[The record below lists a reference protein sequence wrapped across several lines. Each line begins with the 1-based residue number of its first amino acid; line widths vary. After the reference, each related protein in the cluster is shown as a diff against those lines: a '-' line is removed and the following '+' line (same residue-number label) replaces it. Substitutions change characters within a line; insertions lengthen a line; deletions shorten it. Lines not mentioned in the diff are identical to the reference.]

1 MSRCRKV
8 YLIPLVSLLA
18 FLFISIFNSQSTSLI
33 LNSDKYGYFRGIK
46 KDSSL
51 LMRSGALD
59 NLKYEEEKLDE
70 EIQQLIDSLDRIEK
84 NNNAPNENDD
94 GHNPDKSKLRTVIE
108 SSQDELDSINRD
120 SFISDTKETIKHK
133 GVNASHNKSY
143 RKRDNLH
150 TQKLIKPESRLFKGD
165 TGQFIQI
172 SKNGKE
178 TKKVL
183 NELSFWEA
191 NSVKDYIRKKVMKN
205 APNLKSRSKFIP
217 PQHQVGNTGKTN
229 RTFDIILNPNTC
241 FSRNLTLVMCV
252 EISRDNFKGR
262 QTIRQTW
269 GSYGTVKDG
278 PVALVFFLGAA
289 KPEEDPDVQ
298 TEIEEE
304 FKQFNDIVMSSFID
318 DYKNLTLKSLS
329 IIRWVTEFCESSEYI
344 LKADDDVFINVPFLE
359 YVLKNI
365 SRHLDNKPFI
375 VGTRLDGIRPNRH
388 MNHKWYV
395 SSQEFRGNY
404 YPPYVNGGG
413 GYAMTSTAA
422 VKIHEI
428 ASFVPFISM
437 EDIFITGLCSRRA
450 SIKLLDEP
458 RFSSHKLKVSGLRFL
473 YQISGGNYSP
483 DEIRT
488 IHAEW
493 VKLSPVRSGYDKLI
507 GKTQEEFSETYMQ
520 MMRQEIDHSE
530 SSPVQS

>member
-1 MSRCRKV
+1 
-8 YLIPLVSLLA
+8 
-18 FLFISIFNSQSTSLI
+18 
-33 LNSDKYGYFRGIK
+33 
-46 KDSSL
+46 
-51 LMRSGALD
+51 MRSGALD

-191 NSVKDYIRKKVMKN
+191 NRVKDYIRKKVIKN
-205 APNLKSRSKFIP
+205 APNLKSRSKFLP
-217 PQHQVGNTGKTN
+217 PQHQVGDTAVKNREPEEFIIPGVNPQRMVKEKRFVMMNGKRKEIMNYYPIINTGETN
-229 RTFDIILNPNTC
+229 RTFEIILNPNTC

-473 YQISGGNYSP
+473 YQISGSNYSP

-488 IHAEW
+488 IHAKW